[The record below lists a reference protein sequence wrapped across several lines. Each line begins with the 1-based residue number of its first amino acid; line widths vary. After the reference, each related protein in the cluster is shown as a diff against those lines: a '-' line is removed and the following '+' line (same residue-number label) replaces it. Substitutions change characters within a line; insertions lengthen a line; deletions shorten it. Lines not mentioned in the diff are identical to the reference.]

1 MTGDDARDGVALT
14 NLDQGLFDGANA
26 AKRDLV
32 DYLDAVADRII
43 PELRDRPLSVIRVR
57 PGQKPFMQKN
67 VSKYAPPWVRTV
79 PLWAESSRRE
89 VSYVLCDDRRTLLW
103 LANQRAVEFHP
114 TLLLA
119 GQRDRPTYLVLDIDP
134 PSAGEFGLAV
144 RAAYLVRQALAEAG
158 LAGAVKTSGAKG
170 VHVFVPVAQAT
181 SEEAAAVTRALAARA
196 ERLDPALATTAFIRQ
211 DRAGK
216 VFLDSTRAGGA
227 TVAAV
232 YSPRV
237 RPGVPVSFP
246 VAWDDLDRVAP
257 GDFTGD
263 TGGQG
268 AGDARGQAAGSR
280 PPRRRG
286 GSGVNDVGVVA
297 EVHPA
302 GIHRLD
308 PVQRV
313 PPGRGVARLT
323 GRQVVAGRAQVLE
336 RGVGRVPDQHVGR
349 AVGRL
354 DDDGLMADGVAGR
367 GDHIQAGQQLGV
379 PVEQLEPRVHEIE
392 PVIQLR

>member
-1 MTGDDARDGVALT
+1 MTGGEVRDGVQLT
-14 NLDQGLFDGANA
+14 NLDQSLFDGADA

-43 PELRDRPLSVIRVR
+43 PELRDRPLSVVRVLR
-57 PGQKPFMQKN
+57 GQKPFMQKN

-79 PLWAESSRRE
+79 PLWAETSRRE

-114 TLLLA
+114 TLVLA

-170 VHVFVPVAQAT
+170 VHVFVPVAAQAT
-181 SEEAAAVTRALAARA
+181 SEEAAAATRALAARA
-196 ERLDPALATTAFIRQ
+196 ERLDPALATTAFIRE

-257 GDFTGD
+257 ADFTVRTAAALLADGD
-263 TGGQG
+263 PWAAQMPVPQQLSPGLI
-268 AGDARGQAAGSR
+268 DEGQAI
-280 PPRRRG
+280 P
-286 GSGVNDVGVVA
+286 
-297 EVHPA
+297 
-302 GIHRLD
+302 
-308 PVQRV
+308 
-313 PPGRGVARLT
+313 VARVQAMHE
-323 GRQVVAGRAQVLE
+323 GKRRA
-336 RGVGRVPDQHVGR
+336 RARRAADQG
-349 AVGRL
+349 
-354 DDDGLMADGVAGR
+354 
-367 GDHIQAGQQLGV
+367 QA
-379 PVEQLEPRVHEIE
+379 
-392 PVIQLR
+392 